1 MIAESEETDFLPL
14 VKSVY
19 GDTSEAVL
27 KGALFASYIYKEGEK
42 KQKKILL
49 ECDGELKA
57 KGSRKHIKQ
66 FNQMF
71 PVVSEKK
78 NTPKIVQSKSE
89 DHIVLTEEI
98 YKQILE
104 NAVKARES
112 ELRDAHGEER
122 AILQAQ
128 IDELK
133 SRQADPEK
141 ALQDEQELKIKIRA
155 DLEREGNEIGNKKL
169 MEAWDA
175 LEEGNFSKADDLFA
189 EIEAREELAV
199 KRSARAAFARGE
211 IAEQEIRWYD
221 AAKHYARAAQVD
233 PSFDTLMKAQELAF
247 SIGDY
252 YSALSFGKDAK
263 KAAIK
268 EHGKDTEEYAAS
280 LNDIGVVYDR
290 LKEYKLAEP
299 LHKEALKI
307 RQDILGKKHP
317 DIAKSLNNLGGIYL
331 EKKQYKEAT
340 YFLKRALNI
349 NKEMLGIKHSLTA
362 TTLNNLGGSY
372 RDMGEFKKAKPLL
385 KQALKIR
392 KEILGDNQPDT
403 ANSYNILGGFYSM
416 QGQYKKADPY
426 LWQALEILEMTLGP
440 DHPDTILVK
449 G

>member
-1 MIAESEETDFLPL
+1 MFNLNL
-14 VKSVY
+14 KS
-19 GDTSEAVL
+19 
-27 KGALFASYIYKEGEK
+27 
-42 KQKKILL
+42 
-49 ECDGELKA
+49 
-57 KGSRKHIKQ
+57 
-66 FNQMF
+66 
-71 PVVSEKK
+71 
-78 NTPKIVQSKSE
+78 
-89 DHIVLTEEI
+89 HIVLTEEI

-221 AAKHYARAAQVD
+221 AAKHYARAAQLN
-233 PSFDTLMKAQELAF
+233 PCFENLISAQKLTFDA
-247 SIGDY
+247 GDY
-252 YSALSFGKDAK
+252 DSALSLGLDAQ

-268 EHGKDTEEYAAS
+268 KHGEKSEQYANILNNLAS
-280 LNDIGVVYDR
+280 VY
-290 LKEYKLAEP
+290 LIQKQYKGAES
-299 LHKEALKI
+299 LFKEALKLH
-307 RQDILGKKHP
+307 QDIFGKKTP
-317 DIAKSLNNLGGIYL
+317 EVALSLNNLGGIYQ
-331 EKKQYKEAT
+331 EQKQHREAT

-372 RDMGEFKKAKPLL
+372 RDMGEFKKAKPL
-385 KQALKIR
+385 
-392 KEILGDNQPDT
+392 
-403 ANSYNILGGFYSM
+403 
-416 QGQYKKADPY
+416 
-426 LWQALEILEMTLGP
+426 
-440 DHPDTILVK
+440 HPQ
-449 G
+449 